1 MNLSGSFI
9 GGLRGTA
16 ECLIIGRAPSVGCY
30 KECRVKGVIKSTLLC
45 TLYWDTI

>member
-16 ECLIIGRAPSVGCY
+16 ECLIIGRARSVGCY
-30 KECRVKGVIKSTLLC
+30 KEHSTLYIVQG
-45 TLYWDTI
+45 TLFSVHF